1 MNLRQ
6 LLGNK
11 FTLWKKTIFAKKNLI
26 PVITVFLFFFI
37 YVLVGYLIYKD
48 YGMSAD
54 ERIDYIRGQVNYNR
68 FVGGTL
74 SQFKKGCDQK
84 AAICRYPPL
93 FSMLLYAYAPTGDSQ
108 AIYWARH
115 QFTFSFFAFSVFVFF
130 LIGKKIFKDWRFG
143 LLGSLFLII
152 SPRIFAHSFYNPKDI
167 PFLSAYV
174 IAIYTLLLFLEKKN
188 ILTAILHGIAIAVAC
203 SIRTPGLII
212 IPITF
217 FFYLFDLFLSRD
229 KWKSYLKAGLLLLFS
244 CIIAAGLVYWFTPK
258 LYKNPIATY
267 IQIFN
272 IMKQYPWN
280 DYQLY
285 MGQNITN
292 QIPWHY
298 SIVWFSIS
306 SPIFYLVL
314 FGLGCMTL
322 VIRTL
327 RSRIRDH
334 FRSMRDLYLVGAC
347 GVLPIITVILMK
359 SNLYTDNRQMYFVY
373 PPLLLIS
380 VYGFKVLID
389 KIRQKTLHWQ
399 LWATLLLIVGLAY
412 PVYFMIRYHPYQYT
426 YFNFLAG
433 PNMSTIKERFTLDA
447 YGVSVIDGLKY
458 IARTDPAKNIN
469 VKIIK
474 FTAGSFLLP
483 ASDQQRLNVVN
494 PPTPDYIIET
504 YRYYPIQK
512 VTGGKVVYSI
522 KVGDTDILTV
532 YKMNGN

>member
-1 MNLRQ
+1 
-6 LLGNK
+6 
-11 FTLWKKTIFAKKNLI
+11 
-26 PVITVFLFFFI
+26 
-37 YVLVGYLIYKD
+37 
-48 YGMSAD
+48 
-54 ERIDYIRGQVNYNR
+54 
-68 FVGGTL
+68 
-74 SQFKKGCDQK
+74 
-84 AAICRYPPL
+84 
-93 FSMLLYAYAPTGDSQ
+93 
-108 AIYWARH
+108 
-115 QFTFSFFAFSVFVFF
+115 
-130 LIGKKIFKDWRFG
+130 
-143 LLGSLFLII
+143 
-152 SPRIFAHSFYNPKDI
+152 
-167 PFLSAYV
+167 
-174 IAIYTLLLFLEKKN
+174 
-188 ILTAILHGIAIAVAC
+188 
-203 SIRTPGLII
+203 
-212 IPITF
+212 
-217 FFYLFDLFLSRD
+217 
-229 KWKSYLKAGLLLLFS
+229 
-244 CIIAAGLVYWFTPK
+244 
-258 LYKNPIATY
+258 
-267 IQIFN
+267 
-272 IMKQYPWN
+272 
-280 DYQLY
+280 
-285 MGQNITN
+285 
-292 QIPWHY
+292 
-298 SIVWFSIS
+298 
-306 SPIFYLVL
+306 
-314 FGLGCMTL
+314 
-322 VIRTL
+322 
-327 RSRIRDH
+327 
-334 FRSMRDLYLVGAC
+334 MRDLYLVGAC

-512 VTGGKVVYSI
+512 VTGGEVVYSI